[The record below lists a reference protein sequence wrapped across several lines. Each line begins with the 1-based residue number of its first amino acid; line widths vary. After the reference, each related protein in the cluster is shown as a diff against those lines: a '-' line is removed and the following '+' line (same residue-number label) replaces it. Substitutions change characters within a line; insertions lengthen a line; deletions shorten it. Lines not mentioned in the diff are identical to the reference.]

1 MQSGISASQELT
13 SKFTDLLQS
22 EEQFGLLATIENES
36 LTPVSLL
43 TASSPSANFADNIN
57 SLVLPALADSEPL
70 YLLLKRYDSAPRL
83 VAVSYIPDTAKVRQ
97 KMLFASTRLT
107 LVRELGREHFRET
120 IYATTRDE
128 LTPEG
133 FEKHDKHEQLEAP
146 LTEEERSL
154 EGVKQAEAVEGAR
167 GTGSREIHL
176 GQRMAMPVHD
186 DALEALKEL
195 KPDGGRSL
203 VTLKINPETE
213 KVELVPDST
222 TPTSI
227 SELTS
232 GISTTEP
239 RFTFFRYD
247 HEYAGYKGAPLLF
260 FYTCPVTPGRR
271 AIKDRMLYPLMKRA
285 VLEVAAGEC
294 GLEVEKKFEVEE
306 PSEITEDGVISEL
319 HPKVEAR
326 KGFSR
331 PKRPGR

>member
-1 MQSGISASQELT
+1 MCFSAASQELT

-22 EEQFGLLATIENES
+22 EEHFGLLATIENES

-43 TASSPSANFADNIN
+43 TATSPSATFADNIN
-57 SLVLPALADSEPL
+57 TLVLPALADSEPL

-120 IYATTRDE
+120 IYTTTRDE

-176 GQRMAMPVHD
+176 GQRMAMPVLD

-195 KPDGGRSL
+195 KPEGGRSL
-203 VTLKINPETE
+203 VTLVRCHRSLVATE
-213 KVELVPDST
+213 
-222 TPTSI
+222 I
-227 SELTS
+227 
-232 GISTTEP
+232 
-239 RFTFFRYD
+239 
-247 HEYAGYKGAPLLF
+247 GARQL
-260 FYTCPVTPGRR
+260 C
-271 AIKDRMLYPLMKRA
+271 
-285 VLEVAAGEC
+285 
-294 GLEVEKKFEVEE
+294 
-306 PSEITEDGVISEL
+306 
-319 HPKVEAR
+319 
-326 KGFSR
+326 
-331 PKRPGR
+331 

>member
-22 EEQFGLLATIENES
+22 DEHFGLLATIENES

-43 TASSPSANFADNIN
+43 TPTSSSATFADNVN

-83 VAVSYIPDTAKVRQ
+83 TAVSYIPDTAKVRQ

-133 FEKHDKHEQLEAP
+133 FDKHDKHEQLEAP

-154 EGVKQAEAVEGAR
+154 EGVKKAEAEGSR

-176 GQRMAMPVHD
+176 GQRMNMPVQE
-186 DALEALKEL
+186 DALAALQEL
-195 KPDGGRSL
+195 KTEGGRSL

-213 KVELVPDST
+213 KVELVPDSSS
-222 TPTSI
+222 PTSI
-227 SELTS
+227 TDLVS

-239 RFTFFRYD
+239 RFTFFRYE
-247 HEYAGYKGAPLLF
+247 HEYGGYKGAPLLF

-285 VLEVAAGEC
+285 VLEMASGEC

-306 PSEITEDGVISEL
+306 PSEITEDVVISEL